1 MKGPIALRKNSYVI
15 AVAFIIAVSILVA
28 GYIKSNNQQGNYRI
42 SDVRLFRSTEAWA
55 LAEAV
60 ERQAVNDIGKLVQ
73 KHPDWLNIQEPQYGA
88 TLLYWAVGTERYNAA
103 AALLQAGADPNIGVI
118 KRGNITPLY
127 TAACYSHVDSD
138 YKQDPKYVKLLLQ
151 YGADPNKH
159 YLGGDP
165 QNNITDIGTSPLM
178 HSIGCGIEKT
188 KALVEGGADIDQKT
202 KNGMTAAVRALLNGG
217 PNSTLEGMQYAY
229 YLIVEKKARVTDI
242 FNFADAV
249 NIPSNPPP
257 KRDFQPVNLLRH
269 WIYDIGSPE
278 YKLKM
283 AIVEEFKRQGV
294 DYWKTE
300 IPKNDLDAIKKSYP
314 DTWQEYIK
322 RY

>member
-1 MKGPIALRKNSYVI
+1 MFYRTKPFRKNPYVI
-15 AVAFIIAVSILVA
+15 GAAFIIVVAILVA

-88 TLLYWAVGTERYNAA
+88 TLLYWAVGTERYNSA
-103 AALLQAGADPNIGVI
+103 AALLQAGADPNIGVTN
-118 KRGNITPLY
+118 KGGITPLY
-127 TAACYSHVDSD
+127 EAACYSHVDND
-138 YKQDPKYVKLLLQ
+138 YKQDPKYVKLLLK
-151 YGADPNKH
+151 YGADPNKN

-165 QNNITDIGTSPLM
+165 QNTGTDIGSSPLM

-188 KALVEGGADIDQKT
+188 KALVEGGADIDHKT
-202 KNGMTAAVRALLNGG
+202 ESGRTAAIKALLQGG

-229 YLIVEKKARVTDI
+229 YLIVEKRAKVNEPYKRGEIGAVLGDDPNDLFYPVDI
-242 FNFADAV
+242 
-249 NIPSNPPP
+249 
-257 KRDFQPVNLLRH
+257 LRS
-269 WIYDIGSPE
+269 WTYALDSPE
-278 YKLKM
+278 YRLKM
-283 AIVEEFKRQGV
+283 EIVAEFKRQGV
-294 DYWKTE
+294 DYWGTE
-300 IPKNDLDAIKKSYP
+300 IPKYTLEHIKKIYP

-322 RY
+322 KY